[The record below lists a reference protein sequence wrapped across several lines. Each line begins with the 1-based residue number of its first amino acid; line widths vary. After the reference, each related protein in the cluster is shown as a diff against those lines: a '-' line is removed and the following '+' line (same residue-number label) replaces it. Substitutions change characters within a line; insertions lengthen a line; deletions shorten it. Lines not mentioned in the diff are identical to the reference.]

1 MIKKRRLHLGE
12 KKKKKPLTQESLA
25 TKIREV
31 LERGS

>member
-1 MIKKRRLHLGE
+1 MHQGRLHPGVDVIQ
-12 KKKKKPLTQESLA
+12 KPLTQESLA